1 MTDYAK
7 VSARFLYS
15 KNSDYSEPTID
26 TNNLTSP
33 TALTPDEWEYREIQA
48 DTGGNTVDLGHFA
61 SVTAICVWN
70 LDATNFVDVQFSSD
84 TDANTVKVNALG
96 FIALSNIDVTVADDL
111 ILTADTAA
119 CECLVAICGT

>member
-7 VSARFLYS
+7 FISRFIYS
-15 KNSDYSEPTID
+15 KNSDYSDPNID
-26 TNNLTSP
+26 TKSVI

-61 SVTAICVWN
+61 TVTGIFVAN

-96 FIALSNIDVTVADDL
+96 HITLANIDVTIADDL